1 MRYVYRTG
9 NMLGY
14 PFPAMLLVAAL
25 ILTVAGCGGG
35 DRDAVPTFEDAGI
48 PDKRYVQNL
57 PIDMET
63 LPAASG
69 GDGALTYAI
78 SPPLPAGLVFDPG
91 TRQLSGTP
99 TEPQTAT
106 RYTYTATDIDST
118 SPDSASLT
126 FTVTVQPDLAPA
138 FQQVSIPDKSYV
150 HNLPIDTETLPLASG
165 GDGALTYAISPPLPA
180 GLVFDPVTRQIS
192 GTPTEPQTA
201 TRYTYTATDSDPVAP
216 DSASLTFAITVET
229 LAAVT
234 LSAQVEAVN
243 EGDDLTP
250 VGVTVTLS
258 HAVTGDVAVT
268 LASTGSARLGSDV
281 DLAAVEVDVIEGS
294 TQATT
299 LMTPIRDLE
308 AEDDELVSLHVA
320 AVAGRGDIGAPSSV
334 AIAIRD
340 LGAPSQADYAELD
353 ALMWLSGGKT
363 YDIDTDALYL
373 TYIVRNRGRLA
384 HRGRPVYGNGL
395 LLRNPPVPAPH
406 RLAAGTCPGAGWTV
420 F

>member
-1 MRYVYRTG
+1 MRYVYRIG
-9 NMLGY
+9 SMMGCPL
-14 PFPAMLLVAAL
+14 PAMLLVAAL

-35 DRDAVPTFEDAGI
+35 DRDAVPIFADAGI
-48 PDKRYVQNL
+48 PDKSYVQNL
-57 PIDMET
+57 PIDTET

-69 GDGALTYAI
+69 GDG
-78 SPPLPAGLVFDPG
+78 D
-91 TRQLSGTP
+91 
-99 TEPQTAT
+99 
-106 RYTYTATDIDST
+106 
-118 SPDSASLT
+118 
-126 FTVTVQPDLAPA
+126 
-138 FQQVSIPDKSYV
+138 
-150 HNLPIDTETLPLASG
+150 

-201 TRYTYTATDSDPVAP
+201 TRYTYTATDSDTVAP
-216 DSASLTFAITVET
+216 DSASLTFTITVET

-234 LSAQVEAVN
+234 LSAQVEEVN

-268 LASTGSARLGSDV
+268 LASTGSARLGSDF
-281 DLAAVEVDVIEGS
+281 DLVGVEVDVIEGN

-308 AEDDELVSLHVA
+308 AENDELVSLHVA
-320 AVAGRGDIGAPSSV
+320 AVEGRGEIGAPSSV

-340 LGAPSQADYAELD
+340 LGAPPPDEYAALE
-353 ALMWLSGGKT
+353 ALMLLSGGEA

-384 HRGRPVYGNGL
+384 HRGRPVYSNGL
-395 LLRNPPVPAPH
+395 LLRNPPVPASH
-406 RLAAGTCPGAGWTV
+406 RLAAGTCLGAG
-420 F
+420 